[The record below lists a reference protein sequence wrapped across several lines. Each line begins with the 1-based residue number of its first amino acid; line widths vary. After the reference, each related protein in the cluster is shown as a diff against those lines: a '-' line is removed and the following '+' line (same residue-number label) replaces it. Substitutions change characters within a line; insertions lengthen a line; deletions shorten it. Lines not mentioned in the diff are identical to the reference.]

1 MDSINLPSILTP
13 DLGLFFWMFLAF
25 LTVFLLVSKF
35 GFPII
40 VKMVDDRKNYI
51 DESLRKAHE
60 ANERLAGIQQES
72 ERLLQEA
79 RDRQAQILQQAKATG
94 DGLVQEARNK
104 AQEEG
109 AKLLADAKTQISV
122 EKENALREIRQAV
135 ATLSVEI
142 AEKVVRQQLDKGAEQ
157 EKYIERLLNE
167 ALAK

>member
-1 MDSINLPSILTP
+1 M
-13 DLGLFFWMFLAF
+13 
-25 LTVFLLVSKF
+25 
-35 GFPII
+35 
-40 VKMVDDRKNYI
+40 
-51 DESLRKAHE
+51 
-60 ANERLAGIQQES
+60 
-72 ERLLQEA
+72 
-79 RDRQAQILQQAKATG
+79 
-94 DGLVQEARNK
+94 QEARNK

>member
-1 MDSINLPSILTP
+1 
-13 DLGLFFWMFLAF
+13 
-25 LTVFLLVSKF
+25 
-35 GFPII
+35 
-40 VKMVDDRKNYI
+40 MVDDRKNYI

-94 DGLVQEARNK
+94 DGIVQEARNK